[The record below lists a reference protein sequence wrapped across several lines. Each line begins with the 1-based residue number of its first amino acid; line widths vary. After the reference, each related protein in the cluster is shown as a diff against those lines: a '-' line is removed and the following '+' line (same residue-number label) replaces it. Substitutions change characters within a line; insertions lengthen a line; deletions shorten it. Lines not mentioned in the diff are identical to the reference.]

1 LISINN
7 VSKTYH
13 YGKKNAFPALIGF
26 TETIKDN
33 EFVAVVG
40 ESGAGKSTLLHLL
53 ACIDS
58 FEQGE
63 ILIDG
68 KDIKKLGDTSLAK
81 MRNQVTAIVLQNF
94 ALLEEYTVYENV
106 MLPLYFF
113 HNSRSEKKRKVNAAL
128 ERVGIANLY
137 EKPVNELSGGQRQRV
152 SIARAL
158 VNSPKYLFA
167 DEPTGSLDSKT
178 AAEIMAL
185 FQQLN
190 QQGLTIMLVTHN
202 MELAQKCDRIIQI
215 RDGEKLE

>member
-26 TETIKDN
+26 TEPIKDN

>member
-1 LISINN
+1 MISINN